1 MKLSNKLWIHWGK
14 NPNDVFQY
22 LKISKAGAK
31 LDESKKFIQWFRFVK
46 DYRDK
51 KGAHWFV
58 DYEIYHSLL
67 KVAPEAKIATILQS
81 LKDIKDLKNL
91 AEIVQNYQFK
101 LWVGR
106 KETPDSIA
114 SLFGIQNRGPMGAER
129 DPSAR
134 ALQMFVLQG

>member
-1 MKLSNKLWIHWGK
+1 MRVKSLSSG
-14 NPNDVFQY
+14 
-22 LKISKAGAK
+22 S
-31 LDESKKFIQWFRFVK
+31 
-46 DYRDK
+46 
-51 KGAHWFV
+51 

-67 KVAPEAKIATILQS
+67 EVAPEAKIATALQS
-81 LKDIKDLKNL
+81 LIDIKDLKNL

-114 SLFGIQNRGPMGAER
+114 SLFGIQNRGPMGTER
-129 DPSAR
+129 DPSAG